1 MNSAGGG
8 NFNSRTLVAVMVK
21 KENIMIN
28 AIGEA
33 TIQQFVRTSY
43 NAENFDKNLAA
54 RKTDKVREQRPV
66 EKGDDG
72 KKSEM
77 NLQSQ
82 TNMKSR
88 NSFVDGKLIVE
99 KYDEDGNLVKKTP
112 PGYLPIGEM
121 V

>member
-1 MNSAGGG
+1 
-8 NFNSRTLVAVMVK
+8 
-21 KENIMIN
+21 MIN

-33 TIQQFVRTSY
+33 TIQQQFTRTSY
-43 NAENFDKNLAA
+43 NSETYDKDLAV
-54 RKTDKVREQRPV
+54 RKTEKIREQRPV

-72 KKSEM
+72 QKPEM

-82 TNMKSR
+82 ANLKSR

-112 PGYLPIGEM
+112 PGYLPIGET

>member
-1 MNSAGGG
+1 
-8 NFNSRTLVAVMVK
+8 
-21 KENIMIN
+21 MIN

-43 NAENFDKNLAA
+43 NVENSDKELAVQ
-54 RKTDKVREQRPV
+54 KTDKIRKQRPV

-72 KKSEM
+72 QKPEL

-82 TNMKSR
+82 ANLKTR
-88 NSFVDGKLIVE
+88 NSIEDGKLIVE
-99 KYDEDGNLVKKTP
+99 KYDEDGNLVRKTP
-112 PGYLPIGEM
+112 PGYLPIGER

>member
-1 MNSAGGG
+1 
-8 NFNSRTLVAVMVK
+8 
-21 KENIMIN
+21 MIN

-43 NAENFDKNLAA
+43 NAETFDKDLAVQ
-54 RKTDKVREQRPV
+54 KTDKVREQRPV
-66 EKGDDG
+66 AKGDDG
-72 KKSEM
+72 QKPEM

-82 TNMKSR
+82 ANMKSR

-99 KYDEDGNLVKKTP
+99 KYDENGKLVKKTP
-112 PGYLPIGEM
+112 PGYLPIGER